1 MRKKLIVCVF
11 SGLILVALQP
21 LAAQSP
27 TPSPLV
33 GSWQITLTPATPPN
47 SPPIVPISGLAT
59 FTTDGSVIETDATE
73 VVPTTTAAGTTTY
86 GTPGHGIWQPS
97 PAFGHLFIQFFSLVV
112 NSDTTV
118 SAKKSFTITVALNA
132 AGTQMSGG
140 YSFVVVD
147 PTGHVITMGSGIV
160 SGQKIPHP
168 LLP

>member
-1 MRKKLIVCVF
+1 MYQKLLVCVF
-11 SGLILVALQP
+11 SGLVLLALQP

-33 GSWQITLTPATPPN
+33 GSWQITLTPTTPPN

-73 VVPTTTAAGTTTY
+73 VVPTITAAGNTVY

-112 NSDTTV
+112 NPDTTLH
-118 SAKKSFTITVALNA
+118 AKKTFTITVSLDAT
-132 AGTQMSGG
+132 GTQMSGG
-140 YSFVVVD
+140 YSFLVVD
-147 PTGHVITMGSGIV
+147 PTGHAITMGSGTV